1 MLIKGTTSATSSSAT
16 LLPKTD
22 IRTASPTTC
31 YKAPKMPM
39 LVLSHASH
47 PRAVLTGAPRWALAD
62 IFVSYT
68 RSDRAAANPW
78 IRSGVQTARNA
89 HLRSSPE
96 PPSKRYAHLPRCYLR
111 RGDVSNRHLA
121 DIADRRRCQVLSPT
135 YPGDDPHK
143 ARPSDSRCELKS
155 AMPRLLQ
162 RSGHAGSRRRAAAV
176 SPW

>member
-1 MLIKGTTSATSSSAT
+1 MVGRRPSARRLQVGMLSIAEEHRTAMNPKARLTMYGQEANPESFAICKADMLIKGTTSATSSSAT

-78 IRSGVQTARNA
+78 IRSGGTDGA
-89 HLRSSPE
+89 
-96 PPSKRYAHLPRCYLR
+96 KRTSAF
-111 RGDVSNRHLA
+111 
-121 DIADRRRCQVLSPT
+121 IA
-135 YPGDDPHK
+135 
-143 ARPSDSRCELKS
+143 
-155 AMPRLLQ
+155 
-162 RSGHAGSRRRAAAV
+162 RAALKAIR
-176 SPW
+176 PPPMMLFAPR